1 MPRNIYQLLLAFLLF
16 ADNSLY
22 DPKDPCRDRLYK
34 MRQVVDYFVTRFKS
48 AYLPEEHVSID

>member
-22 DPKDPCRDRLYK
+22 DPEDPCRDRLYK
-34 MRQVVDYFVTRFKS
+34 IRQVVDYFVTRFKI
-48 AYLPEEHVSID
+48 AY